1 MRGEHTKLS
10 SKLLNRAR
18 FIPACAG
25 NTSLSGLE
33 ATSFGGSSPHARG
46 TRSALVTN
54 CDISSVHPRMRGEHL
69 HSQAQNHQT
78 HRFIPACAGNTQLCS
93 RFYAF
98 CWRSSPHAR
107 GTHSSL
113 AALPLRYRFI
123 PACAGNTLPY
133 SFTIALLTGSSPH
146 ARGTPNE
153 GYKELTLLTVHPRMR
168 GEHTT
173 MQPIL
178 CVLLAFIPACAGNTL
193 FSSGVTVMLS
203 VHPRMRGEHF
213 AVFFYHCPFDR
224 FIPACAGNTNP
235 TRQCSCIITGSSP
248 HARGTHTLLRKQDI
262 I

>member
-1 MRGEHTKLS
+1 MRGEHIIVRIRSDKL
-10 SKLLNRAR
+10 R
-18 FIPACAG
+18 
-25 NTSLSGLE
+25 
-33 ATSFGGSSPHARG
+33 
-46 TRSALVTN
+46 
-54 CDISSVHPRMRGEHL
+54 
-69 HSQAQNHQT
+69 
-78 HRFIPACAGNTQLCS
+78 
-93 RFYAF
+93 
-98 CWRSSPHAR
+98 
-107 GTHSSL
+107 
-113 AALPLRYRFI
+113 RFI
-123 PACAGNTLPY
+123 PACAGNTLGTSNKLRY
-133 SFTIALLTGSSPH
+133 FIGSSPH
-146 ARGTPNE
+146 ARGT
-153 GYKELTLLTVHPRMR
+153 LTQSGAKSSNSSVHPRMR

-193 FSSGVTVMLS
+193 FSSGVTVTLS